1 MSKGKSTWKYNKL
14 LTARRNYYAKGGPN
28 IFQKAYG
35 AASNWVNKNPND
47 AANIAQAAGQT
58 IGGAIGGGL
67 QSGAGNVIGG
77 LSNIASAIPGPYGK
91 LVSTAL
97 SVVGG
102 ITNAASGSKINE
114 ENVAEVEANI
124 DQLNNFKSDASDYD
138 TLSANYASAPTEMEF
153 TDKFIGKD
161 GWFSNKAEGLAND
174 LRTQQSTAAN
184 RVQRTLVNNAQN
196 IAQNQADT
204 LEANYASEGG
214 KIEIDP
220 KNKGKFNATKKRTGK
235 TTEELI
241 HSKNPLTRKRAIFAQ
256 NAAKWHHAYG
266 GNLFTNGGVF
276 SNGLTYINEG
286 DSHEMNPNTGVQI
299 GVDNEGIPNLVE
311 EGETIFNDFVFS
323 KRINVPKAVRNKY
336 KLRGEKSLSFAVAS
350 KKLAKES
357 EERPNDPI
365 SQRGLEAAM
374 MDLAQEQE
382 LIKAKRQAKQMPNIA
397 AYGGNLF
404 YNGGNSYQR
413 TFDLTYQ
420 PKGFIPQ
427 EEVVRPPLLMDDN
440 NYTGELP
447 ELVVIGKKSRPV
459 TDQDIAYAF
468 QDPITR
474 MRNEIADLN
483 AKSNPVVVQQTPIQQ
498 DSYDGEELPELIVTP
513 KNQKKKANTS
523 QVTNN
528 TRKPV
533 RSRKQQSIQIP
544 TVSTEALMD
553 YTLDNNQSPTIV
565 PRSTPVEGLFS
576 TDELYDTSI
585 DVLTPMSADKTLR
598 TAGLNNISTQNNDY
612 PIQNN
617 DQKNKSQGTQT
628 KPRDTSLMYAPIVA
642 QAGSVLTDALGLTNK
657 ADYSNAARVAAAAR
671 GLSDYT
677 PVKYT
682 PSGTYLTYRPFDR
695 DYYLNKYNAAN
706 AATRRNIMNTS
717 GGNRAT
723 AMAGLLAADTNY
735 LNQIGELGVK
745 AEQYNRG
752 QEQQVASFN
761 RATGEMNAKG
771 FLQAATAN
779 QQARANAN
787 KLAYEG
793 LATAA
798 QMREAERLGTDA
810 ARAANISGLATSSGD
825 LGKFNAN
832 LNARDFMMSYM
843 NMTPEQRAAFGYS
856 KGGKINRKKKK
867 GLTI

>member
-14 LTARRNYYAKGGPN
+14 LTARRNYYAEGGPN

-35 AASNWVNKNPND
+35 AASNWVSNNLNTT
-47 AANIAQAAGQT
+47 ANVAQAAGQT

-91 LVSTAL
+91 LASAAL

-102 ITNAASGSKINE
+102 ITNAAFGSKINE

-184 RVQRTLVNNAQN
+184 RVQRTLANNAQN

-235 TTEELI
+235 TTEELT

-336 KLRGEKSLSFAVAS
+336 KLRGEKSLSFADAS

-374 MDLAQEQE
+374 MNLAQEQE

-404 YNGGNSYQR
+404 YNGGKPSYQR

-420 PKGFIPQ
+420 PKEFIPQ
-427 EEVVRPPLLMDDN
+427 EEVVRPPLLIDDS
-440 NYTGELP
+440 YYHLGELP
-447 ELVVIGKKSRPV
+447 ELVVTGKKPKPV
-459 TDQDIAYAF
+459 TDQDIVYAF

-474 MRNEIADLN
+474 MRNEIAGLN
-483 AKSNPVVVQQTPIQQ
+483 DKPNPVVVQQASIQQ
-498 DSYDGEELPELIVTP
+498 DSYAGEEHPESIVAP
-513 KNQKKKANTS
+513 ENQKKKANTS

-533 RSRKQQSIQIP
+533 RSRKQQSAQIP
-544 TVSTEALMD
+544 TVSTEDLMD
-553 YTLDNNQSPTIV
+553 YALDNNQSPTIV

-576 TDELYDTSI
+576 TDELYDTSM
-585 DVLTPMSADKTLR
+585 DVLTPMSADETLR
-598 TAGLNNISTQNNDY
+598 AAGLNDTSTQNNG
-612 PIQNN
+612 
-617 DQKNKSQGTQT
+617 QKKKSQGTQT

-723 AMAGLLAADTNY
+723 AMTGLLAADTNY

-761 RATGEMNAKG
+761 RATDEMNAKG

-810 ARAANISGLATSSGD
+810 ARAANISGLATSLGD